1 VDKKDAVGSG
11 EGNASGEGIGEK
23 SPVFWGGGEKDRRV
37 VLGFF
42 WKNRYTIVL
51 SILKE
56 LKYEVGKA
64 RAHTTSD
71 LP

>member
-1 VDKKDAVGSG
+1 
-11 EGNASGEGIGEK
+11 
-23 SPVFWGGGEKDRRV
+23 VFWGGGEKDRRV